1 MNTDSEWGYR
11 WHATLLIQRREWRS
25 MIFSWGLYIA
35 LSLALLAAILILRNH
50 LNFVG
55 ENGLLVV
62 SGAFTLPLF
71 AVTIVSSLFLAL
83 SSVTTIAREREQ
95 GTMEALFYGPID
107 AFSYVLGKYLA
118 QIATYL
124 VMVIF
129 YGCCFLFYAS
139 LTNFAFSGAQ
149 YLVLLLSVLIASNFI
164 VVGIFFSALSGKVR
178 TALLLFLGLVLVF
191 LAIELGRELVIATPL
206 QGSYYNPVQFLQNVL
221 SFLSQITAWLSPF
234 SYLSLG
240 MDAVRR
246 GSTNAYLT
254 ILLISTAYTILFL
267 GLSVVTLERKGVR
280 K

>member
-1 MNTDSEWGYR
+1 MNTDSEWGHR
-11 WHATLLIQRREWRS
+11 WHATWLIQRREWRS

-71 AVTIVSSLFLAL
+71 AVIIVSSLFLAL
-83 SSVTTIAREREQ
+83 SSVTTIARDREQ

-118 QIATYL
+118 QVATYL

-129 YGCCFLFYAS
+129 YGCCFLFYAG
-139 LTNFAFSGAQ
+139 LTNLAFSGGQ

-178 TALLLFLGLVLVF
+178 TALLLFLGLILVF

-246 GSTNAYLT
+246 GSAGAYLT

-267 GLSVVTLERKGVR
+267 GLSIVTLERKGVR

>member
-11 WHATLLIQRREWRS
+11 WHATWLIQRREWRS
-25 MIFSWGLYIA
+25 MIFGWGLYIA

-62 SGAFTLPLF
+62 SGAFSLPLF
-71 AVTIVSSLFLAL
+71 AVIIVSSLFLAL

-118 QIATYL
+118 QVATYL
-124 VMVIF
+124 VMLIF
-129 YGCCFLFYAS
+129 YGCCLLFYAG
-139 LTNFAFSGAQ
+139 LTNFTFSGGQ

-164 VVGIFFSALSGKVR
+164 VIGIFFSALSGKVR
-178 TALLLFLGLVLVF
+178 TALLLFLGLILVF

-246 GSTNAYLT
+246 GNAGAYLT

-267 GLSVVTLERKGVR
+267 GLSIVTLERKGVR

>member
-1 MNTDSEWGYR
+1 MKAHSEWGRR

-71 AVTIVSSLFLAL
+71 AVIIVSSLFLAL

-118 QIATYL
+118 QVATYL

-129 YGCCFLFYAS
+129 YGCCFLFYAG
-139 LTNFAFSGAQ
+139 LTNFTFSGDQ

-164 VVGIFFSALSGKVR
+164 VVGIFRQCKKG
-178 TALLLFLGLVLVF
+178 
-191 LAIELGRELVIATPL
+191 
-206 QGSYYNPVQFLQNVL
+206 
-221 SFLSQITAWLSPF
+221 
-234 SYLSLG
+234 
-240 MDAVRR
+240 
-246 GSTNAYLT
+246 
-254 ILLISTAYTILFL
+254 
-267 GLSVVTLERKGVR
+267 ERKLPH
-280 K
+280 